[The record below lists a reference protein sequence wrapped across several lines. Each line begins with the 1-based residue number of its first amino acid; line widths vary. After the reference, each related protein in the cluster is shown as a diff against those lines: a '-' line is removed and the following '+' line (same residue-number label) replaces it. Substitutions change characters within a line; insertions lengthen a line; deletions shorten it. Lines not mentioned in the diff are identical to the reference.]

1 MPVNKKGQGMIIDII
16 LLVLISSIFFIFLSS
31 QSTGQSMGI
40 ATARS
45 QSTYSQHML
54 LSILNYHNG
63 SGTVAELIGADYC
76 FENMRSE
83 INSSVHNAFSSLDI
97 KNSYFIF
104 IYGNSSNRVVYNN
117 VSCVKTESIN
127 LATFNMSLPCQDNI
141 IVSFGYW
148 SKSQKVEIC

>member
-1 MPVNKKGQGMIIDII
+1 VSVNKKAQGMIIDII

-54 LSILNYHNG
+54 LSILNYQNIG
-63 SGTVAELIGADYC
+63 GTVAEFIGVDYC
-76 FENMRSE
+76 LKNMRSE
-83 INSSVHNAFSSLDI
+83 INSSVHNAFSNLDT
-97 KNSYFIF
+97 KDSYFIF
-104 IYGNSSNRVVYNN
+104 MYGNTSNRVVYNN
-117 VSCVKTESIN
+117 VSCVKTEGVN
-127 LATFNMSLPCQDNI
+127 LATFNMSLPCQDNV

-148 SKSQKVEIC
+148 PKSQRVEPC